1 MKTKYSILALAAFLL
16 LLTGCEKDNDG
27 GIPQQDV
34 TNAFIVERNKSDKE
48 YRLEMKKEGNWEVFA
63 GKSDGS
69 IDMTTP
75 VARGNGEMTCI
86 LDNYSSAER
95 MFFRYVWEQNS
106 STVASE
112 RLLPMEGAY
121 NVRDMGGYQTTD
133 GKSVKWG
140 MVFRSGDLNK
150 LTDNDL
156 SYLANVGIKTIV
168 DFRDED
174 EKESAPDKLPSTH
187 LRSYEFPISAGNVI
201 DMSKITSEEA
211 AAQALID
218 GNVFF
223 VEECQEQ
230 YSNFFAE
237 LMKAENPPLLFHC
250 SAGKDRAGLAS
261 ALFLASLG
269 VDKETII
276 KDYLLSGE
284 YVREKYKDLVEAMP
298 ILGPVF
304 TVKTEYI
311 ETAFQTI
318 DSKYGGIEK
327 FLSENLNVDL
337 SLMKSL
343 YTE

>member
-1 MKTKYSILALAAFLL
+1 MKTKYSILVLAAFLL

-27 GIPQQDV
+27 GVPQQDV
-34 TNAFIVERNKSDKE
+34 TDAFIVERNKADKE

-63 GKSDGS
+63 GNSAGS
-69 IDMTTP
+69 IDMTAP

-86 LDNYSSAER
+86 LDNYSTSER

-121 NVRDMGGYQTTD
+121 NVRDMGGYKTSE
-133 GKSVKWG
+133 GRLVKWG

-156 SYLANVGIKTIV
+156 SYLANVGIKSIV

-174 EKESAPDKLPSTH
+174 EKEAAPDKLPSTH
-187 LRSYEFPISAGNVI
+187 LQTYEFPISAGNVI
-201 DMSKITSEEA
+201 DMSKITSEEE

-237 LMKAENPPLLFHC
+237 LMREENPPLLFHC
-250 SAGKDRAGLAS
+250 SAGKDRVGLAS

-276 KDYLLSGE
+276 EDYLLSAE

-304 TVKTEYI
+304 TVKKEYI
-311 ETAFQTI
+311 EAAFQTI
-318 DSKYGGIEK
+318 DAKYGGIEK
-327 FLSENLNVDL
+327 FLSENLKVDL
-337 SLMKSL
+337 SLMKSM

>member
-1 MKTKYSILALAAFLL
+1 MKTKITLLLLSAFLL
-16 LLTGCEKDNDG
+16 LFTGCEKDNDG

-34 TNAFIVERNKSDKE
+34 ADAFLVQRNKSDKE
-48 YRLEMKKEGNWEVFA
+48 YRLTSLKEGNWEVFA
-63 GKSDGS
+63 GKSATT
-69 IDMTTP
+69 IDRTTP
-75 VARGNGEMTCI
+75 VAQGYGKMTCI
-86 LDNYSSAER
+86 LNNYPTSER
-95 MFFRYVWEQNS
+95 MFFTYVWEKNS

-121 NVRDMGGYQTTD
+121 NVRDMGGYRTTE
-133 GKSVKWG
+133 GKTVKWG
-140 MVFRSGDLNK
+140 NVFRSGDLNK

-174 EKESAPDKLPSTH
+174 EKEAAPDKLPSTH

-201 DMSKITSEEA
+201 DMSKITSEEE

-230 YSNFFAE
+230 YRNFFAE
-237 LMKAENPPLLFHC
+237 LMKEENPPLLFHC

-261 ALFLASLG
+261 ALFLTSLG
-269 VDKETII
+269 VDKEVII
-276 KDYLLSGE
+276 AEYLLSAE
-284 YVREKYKDLVEAMP
+284 YVREKYAALVEAMP
-298 ILGPVF
+298 ILAPVF
-304 TVKTEYI
+304 TVKKEYI
-311 ETAFQTI
+311 EAAFQAI

-327 FLSENLNVDL
+327 FLTENLNVDL
-337 SLMKSL
+337 SRMKSL